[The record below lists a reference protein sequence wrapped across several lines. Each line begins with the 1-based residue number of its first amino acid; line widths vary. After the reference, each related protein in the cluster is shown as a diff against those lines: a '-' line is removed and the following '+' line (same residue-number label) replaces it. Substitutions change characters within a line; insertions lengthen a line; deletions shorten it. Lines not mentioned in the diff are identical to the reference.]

1 MDVEK
6 TAAISKWPIPANLRD
21 VQSFLGFANFY
32 RRFIISFSEI
42 VLPLTRL
49 TRKDTPF
56 VWGEKQ
62 QHAFEALKAMFS
74 EAPILIHFDPNNPI
88 VVETDASDYA
98 IAAII
103 SQITPSNGDIHP
115 IAFYSRGMAPAEMNY
130 EIYDKE
136 LLAIFCAFKQ
146 WRNYLEGGSHV
157 ILVLSDHKNLEYF
170 ATTKQLTQ

>member
-1 MDVEK
+1 MDTEK
-6 TAAISKWPIPANLRD
+6 TAAISKWPIPTNLRD

-49 TRKDTPF
+49 TRKGTPF
-56 VWGEKQ
+56 VWGDKQ
-62 QHAFEALKAMFS
+62 QQAFEALKAAFS
-74 EAPILIHFDPNNPI
+74 KTLILIHFNLNNPI
-88 VVETDASDYA
+88 VVETDASNYA

-103 SQITPSNGDIHP
+103 SQITPSDGDIHP

-146 WRNYLEGGSHV
+146 W
-157 ILVLSDHKNLEYF
+157 
-170 ATTKQLTQ
+170 